1 MVRVVVHALILLV
14 VIGMVLSMATS
25 ALASPAGGTAGPGG
39 ARGIGARAP
48 SALAGPGGPAG
59 PANQAD
65 SSSRTAAGPPPTIV
79 LATYNLSWADLATL
93 AREPDS
99 AQDAAEVLAFARANE
114 PVNLVTR
121 TVGEV
126 TYLEDGWT
134 TLGAG
139 TRMGWRGD
147 PEPRL
152 TPSNRAPGALA
163 SALEERGLSVSASGG
178 LARYAVSPQ
187 TTWHPEVHS
196 WAEGDPDPQRAAQA
210 STADLTLIDTTQ
222 QGRIGDAGQLAA
234 LAAGLRGALSRGD
247 ARILVVCLADEDDPG
262 PQMAVLPAGTTS
274 GHGKR
279 DGLVVGDSTH
289 RAGLIQITDLTPTLV
304 ESLTGRTAS
313 GFDGQ
318 PLTLPK
324 GPTGTDTAQRIS
336 RSAQSADP
344 RLALLA
350 DDALHARASQLSV
363 IPTSTLLIV
372 ASLALLTGAA
382 LVLRAA
388 RTAPSSTERRRGR
401 LRRVRAGALAVA
413 ALPVGALLSN
423 LLPWWRLGDRD
434 GQVTIHAVPVA
445 ALATIVMGGVV
456 LGLLIGADAGAR
468 RLLARPAPPA
478 FQVTQ
483 AGQAGQ
489 GDPGRVAEAALPRR
503 KGRLRPG
510 SLPPTEVVLG
520 CGLAGATCLGWLIDG
535 ATGAHLSFNGVLGMN
550 AVVAGRFYGV
560 SNTAFALACGAL
572 VVLIAVVWD
581 LAGRRALPAV
591 AAVAG
596 LGGAALVLDG
606 APQLGA
612 DVGGALT
619 LTPALVALA
628 AGLTGWR
635 LDWKRWLVVGL
646 ASLAAVAGFAALD
659 LARPAGRRTHL
670 GRFAAQVL
678 DGSALS
684 TVGRKAYA
692 LVAPFLSHPMALF
705 GLFAVLTVVAVLVL
719 RGRHELRLWRRGT
732 SPYAWLAQEVE
743 VPPAWLRPALRSLVV
758 LTVVAV
764 LLNDSGVTMAGFILV
779 GAAPLALALAP
790 GPGAPQPPGDRE
802 RDAPPSG

>member
-1 MVRVVVHALILLV
+1 MVRTVVYALILLV
-14 VIGMVLSMATS
+14 VIGMVLSMATT

-39 ARGIGARAP
+39 ARGIGARAS
-48 SALAGPGGPAG
+48 SALTGPGGPAG
-59 PANQAD
+59 PANQAG
-65 SSSRTAAGPPPTIV
+65 SSSRTAAGPTPTIV
-79 LATYNLSWADLATL
+79 LATDNLSWADLATL

-121 TVGEV
+121 SVGEV
-126 TYLEDGWT
+126 TYLKDGWT

-139 TRMGWRGD
+139 TRMEWRHD

-152 TPSNRAPGALA
+152 TPSNRAPGLLA

-178 LARYAVSPQ
+178 LARHAVSSQ
-187 TTWHPEVHS
+187 TTWVPEVHS
-196 WAEGDPDPQRAAQA
+196 WAEDDPDPQQAALA
-210 STADLTLIDTTQ
+210 SSADLTLIDTTR
-222 QGRIGDAGQLAA
+222 QGRLGDADQLAA

-274 GHGKR
+274 GHGMR

-289 RAGLIQITDLTPTLV
+289 RAGLIQITDLAPTLV
-304 ESLTGRTAS
+304 EALTGSTAS

-318 PLTLPK
+318 PLRLPE
-324 GPTGTDTAQRIS
+324 GPTGTDTAGGTS
-336 RSAQSADP
+336 RSAQSTDP
-344 RLALLA
+344 RPALLA

-363 IPTSTLLIV
+363 IPTSMLLIV
-372 ASLALLTGAA
+372 ATLVLLTVAA
-382 LVLRAA
+382 LVLRAPRA
-388 RTAPSSTERRRGR
+388 APSSAERTGEQHAGGRHPGGR
-401 LRRVRAGALAVA
+401 LRRVQAWALAVA

-434 GQVTIHAVPVA
+434 GQVTIYVIPVA
-445 ALATIVMGGVV
+445 ALATIVMGGIV
-456 LGLLIGADAGAR
+456 LGLLIGADTGAR
-468 RLLARPAPPA
+468 RLLARP
-478 FQVTQ
+478 
-483 AGQAGQ
+483 
-489 GDPGRVAEAALPRR
+489 
-503 KGRLRPG
+503 G
-510 SLPPTEVVLG
+510 SLPSTDVVVG
-520 CGLAGATCLGWLIDG
+520 CGLAGATSLGWLIDG

-572 VVLIAVVWD
+572 MVLIAVVWD
-581 LAGRRALPAV
+581 LAGRGLRAAL

-619 LTPALVALA
+619 LTPALVSLA

-635 LDWKRWLVVGL
+635 LGWGRWLVVGL
-646 ASLAAVAGFAALD
+646 VSCGAVAGFAALD
-659 LARPAGRRTHL
+659 LARPPGQRTHL

-692 LVAPFLSHPMALF
+692 LVAPFLSHPVALL
-705 GLFAVLTVVAVLVL
+705 GLFAVLVLVAVLVL
-719 RGRHELRLWRRGT
+719 RGRYELRLWRRGA
-732 SPYAWLAQEVE
+732 SPYSWLTQEVE
-743 VPPAWLRPALRSLVV
+743 MPPAWLRPALRSLGV
-758 LTVVAV
+758 LTVAAV

-779 GAAPLALALAP
+779 GAAPLVLALAL
-790 GPGAPQPPGDRE
+790 RTHHHTY
-802 RDAPPSG
+802 